1 MAMTATAPTPTA
13 ADSAGGGTSGL
24 DRRLIAL
31 GVVVVLGAI
40 MSILDATIV
49 NVATRTIG
57 ENFHAP
63 ITTIQWVLTGYLLGF
78 AAVIPATG
86 WAAQRFGAKR
96 VFIGALVLFAVSS
109 ALAGSA
115 GSAGEL
121 IAFRVLQGTGGG
133 LILPVG
139 QLIIAQAAG
148 PRRMGRVMSMLGVP
162 MLLGSVT
169 GPVLGGLIV
178 SSVSWRWIF
187 FINPPIGVITVA
199 LAARLLPADP
209 PGRAGSR
216 SGRLDLRGLVLLC
229 GGVAAV
235 TYGMSE
241 AGARGGFGANPTL
254 ALLAAGTVLI
264 GLYAIHARARGSA
277 ALIDIG
283 LLRHRGFGLSALTSL
298 VVAIAL
304 FGVLV
309 LLPLYWQIVRGA
321 SPLETG
327 LLLAPQALGAAVA
340 LPLAG
345 AITDRAGAAVVV
357 PAGIV
362 LGLAGT
368 AVYAQA
374 GAATGYAVLAAALFI
389 LGLGLGATFV
399 PLMAAAYQDLPPA
412 AIPAVTST
420 LNTVQRLGGSVGT
433 ALAAVILQGAITGRV
448 PRLRGGAVF
457 GPLPAGARAQVAP
470 ALAHAFGSA
479 FWVAL
484 ALAGAALIPALALPR
499 KAAARHPAT
508 TGNPRPAAA
517 GGHASKGN
525 PS

>member
-1 MAMTATAPTPTA
+1 MTAMAPAPAAATP
-13 ADSAGGGTSGL
+13 AGNGMSGL
-24 DRRLIAL
+24 DRRLVAL
-31 GVVVVLGAI
+31 GAVVVLGAV

-57 ENFHAP
+57 EDFHAS

-86 WAAQRFGAKR
+86 WAAQRFGPRR

-115 GSAGEL
+115 VSVGEL
-121 IAFRVLQGTGGG
+121 IAFRVLQGAGGG

-139 QLIIAQAAG
+139 QLIIARAAG

-209 PGRAGSR
+209 PGRGA
-216 SGRLDLRGLVLLC
+216 RLDLRGLALLC
-229 GGVAAV
+229 GGVAAI

-241 AGARGGFGANPTL
+241 AGARGGFGGTLTL
-254 ALLAAGTVLI
+254 ALLGAGAALVA
-264 GLYAIHARARGSA
+264 LYAIHARARGSA

-283 LLRHRGFGLSALTSL
+283 LLRHRGFGLAALTSL

-321 SPLETG
+321 SPLATG

-340 LPLAG
+340 LPFAG
-345 AITDRAGAAVVV
+345 RITDRAGAAVVV

-368 AVYAQA
+368 AVYTQA
-374 GAATGYAVLAAALFI
+374 GATTGYAVLAAALFI

-399 PLMAAAYQDLPPA
+399 PLMAAAYQDLPPT

-433 ALAAVILQGAITGRV
+433 ALAAVILQGAIAGRV

-457 GPLPAGARAQVAP
+457 GALPPAARAQVAP

-484 ALAGAALIPALALPR
+484 ALAVAALIPALALPR
-499 KAAARHPAT
+499 KSAASRPIAAPPAAAR
-508 TGNPRPAAA
+508 GA
-517 GGHASKGN
+517 GG
-525 PS
+525 